1 MRVIKFIFLTASLVM
16 AQSHPSWW
24 GFASPDATALVGI
37 RWEAIQHS
45 AFAEPIEAEFSG
57 SLGFPD
63 LDLFNNA
70 RQILISSPATLAM
83 LTGNFPV
90 ETLRAQAAAKG
101 LKPASH
107 SGVELWITP
116 GKNTL
121 SVAQISEQ
129 LILLGSRKTLEAA
142 IDRNLVET
150 GTGRRYCPLLA
161 RAARFA
167 QTKDLWVVATRL
179 PDPLASLFVPLETE
193 ARGFEGGVS
202 IREGGLQLEASL
214 DAGSEDAAAIIA
226 ENIRHTVP
234 GLPVVARGLMIV
246 AETDHV
252 LLTLDV
258 GRTQLV
264 AEMRQTDVVSNP
276 QGPAAVAEPP
286 KPTGPQIVRI
296 FGLDEGTREIVLP
309 PVKPEK

>member
-1 MRVIKFIFLTASLVM
+1 MRAFKFIFLMAGLAM

-37 RWEAIQHS
+37 HWETLQHS
-45 AFAEPIEAEFSG
+45 AFAAPIEAEFSG

-63 LDLFNNA
+63 LELFNDA

-90 ETLRAQAAAKG
+90 ATLRAQAAAKG

-107 SGVELWITP
+107 SGVDLWITP

-121 SVAQISEQ
+121 SIAQISEQ
-129 LILLGSRKTLEAA
+129 LILFGSHKTLEAA
-142 IDRNLVET
+142 IDRNLAET
-150 GTGRRYCPLLA
+150 GTGRRYSPLLA

-179 PDPLASLFVPLETE
+179 PDPLASLFVPLDTE

-202 IREGGLQLEASL
+202 IREGGVQLEASL

-226 ENIRHTVP
+226 ENLRHTVP
-234 GLPVVARGLMIV
+234 GLPVVARGLTIV
-246 AETDHV
+246 AEADHV

-258 GRTQLV
+258 SHIQLV
-264 AEMRQTDVVSNP
+264 AEMRQTEVSAP
-276 QGPAAVAEPP
+276 VSEPP

-296 FGLDEGTREIVLP
+296 FGLDEGTREIVLA